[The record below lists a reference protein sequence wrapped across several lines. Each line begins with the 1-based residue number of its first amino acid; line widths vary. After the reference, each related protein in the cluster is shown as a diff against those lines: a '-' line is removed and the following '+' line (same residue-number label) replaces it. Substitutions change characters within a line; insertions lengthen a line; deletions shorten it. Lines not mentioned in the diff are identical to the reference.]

1 LRIPVLWIV
10 TCIVAGMLAAPAG
23 AAAATRYVD
32 FDTGNDQGGAN
43 SCLAIGAP
51 CKSIF
56 QALVESGTDPD
67 RIEVDDDTYVE
78 GPLTV
83 NAGKTLTGVNFVPAD
98 SGATIVDPGTSAS
111 DAVINA
117 SGGATVSNLTVR
129 DNLHRLVEVTG
140 PATITGNVFDEEAVV
155 TTFPQ
160 LLIESGAQSPTITGN
175 TFEKL
180 TFGGTAIR
188 SLSTGSPTI
197 SGNTISHYNGGI
209 DLRAGT
215 PQVTGNEIT
224 GQTTSGSCDPCAGIF
239 VSNAQAT
246 LSANSIHDP
255 TQPGGAIG
263 VFENSVGLQAGA
275 TLSRN
280 LVSGGA
286 TGLTLT
292 QTSGLMGPVTL
303 SGDAILDYDVSAITT
318 NSSTP
323 ATTLTATNVT
333 LASTR
338 PGITA
343 DIALNEV
350 DLVLNSSIVFN
361 TGISPAGAAGCQ
373 IGFSRGPAIAPGG
386 VGCGNF
392 QTTANPTLAGATDPH
407 LLPGSPMI
415 DSGDPAAPPGGTLDL
430 DGEQRVLD
438 GTADCATNPRRD
450 IGADEF
456 AGGAL
461 CPSVI
466 PVTPPASRK
475 KKCKKKKRKR
485 PAAEVAK
492 KKRCKKKKRRRQ

>member
-1 LRIPVLWIV
+1 LHSPRLWIAA
-10 TCIVAGMLAAPAG
+10 CIVAALLVAPAG

-32 FDTGNDQGGAN
+32 FDTGNDQGGSN

-78 GPLTV
+78 GSLIV
-83 NAGKTLTGVNFVPAD
+83 DAGRTLTGVNFVPAD
-98 SGATIVDPGTSAS
+98 SGATIVDPGTSAT
-111 DAVINA
+111 DAVITA

-155 TTFPQ
+155 TAFPQ
-160 LLIESGAQSPTITGN
+160 LLIQGGAGSAMITGN
-175 TFEKL
+175 TFQKL

-188 SLSTGSPTI
+188 SLSTGAPTI

-215 PQVTGNEIT
+215 PHVTGNQIT
-224 GQTTSGSCDPCAGIF
+224 GMTTSGTCDPCAGIL
-239 VSNAQAT
+239 VLNAQAT
-246 LSANSIHDP
+246 LTANRIHDP
-255 TQPGGAIG
+255 TQPGFAIA
-263 VFENSVGLQAGA
+263 VSENSTGLAASA

-280 LVSGGA
+280 LVTGGA
-286 TGLTLT
+286 TGLTLI

-303 SGDAILDYDVSAITT
+303 SGDAILDYDTSAITT

-343 DIALNEV
+343 DIALNQV
-350 DLVLNSSIVFN
+350 DLVLDSSIVFN
-361 TGISPAGAAGCQ
+361 AGIVPAGAAGCQ

-392 QTTANPTLAGATDPH
+392 QTTANPTLAGVTDPH
-407 LLPGSPMI
+407 LPPGSPMI
-415 DSGDPAAPPGGTLDL
+415 DGGDPAAPPGGTLDL

-438 GTADCATNPRRD
+438 GTADCTTNPRRD

-456 AGGAL
+456 AGGVL
-461 CPSVI
+461 CPPAS
-466 PVTPPASRK
+466 TPPATK
-475 KKCKKKKRKR
+475 KKCKKRKKHPR
-485 PAAEVAK
+485 AAESKKK
-492 KKRCKKKKRRRQ
+492 KKRCKKKRKRR